1 MDRLIFFCLQ
11 YLNVESK
18 YFKLLKAVKA
28 ITRSTDVN
36 KIIVKFINKALGH
49 NVSGKLIEIQSIN
62 SVYLYNFLI
71 RFKCFKL
78 SVKPH
83 LLV

>member
-1 MDRLIFFCLQ
+1 MH
-11 YLNVESK
+11 YLNIKSK
-18 YFKLLKAVKA
+18 YFQLFNAA
-28 ITRSTDVN
+28 QIITRRLDIN
-36 KIIVKFINKALGH
+36 KITIKFINQAFDY

>member
-36 KIIVKFINKALGH
+36 KIIVKF
-49 NVSGKLIEIQSIN
+49 VTCYYF
-62 SVYLYNFLI
+62 VTTCY
-71 RFKCFKL
+71 FKL
-78 SVKPH
+78 TH
-83 LLV
+83 LLCLVF